1 MTKVDYTFERRM
13 ELNYEEGREDGIKE
27 GISQGIS
34 QGVETGQNKLVK
46 AVELLREGVDK
57 EDILKQGID
66 IKTIEL
72 AEGIR

>member
-1 MTKVDYTFERRM
+1 MDIIRAHDAGM
-13 ELNYEEGREDGIKE
+13 EEGK
-27 GISQGIS
+27 
-34 QGVETGQNKLVK
+34 ETGQSDLVK

>member
-1 MTKVDYTFERRM
+1 MDIIKAHDDGI
-13 ELNYEEGREDGIKE
+13 EEGFT
-27 GISQGIS
+27 QGIS
-34 QGVETGQNKLVK
+34 KGIESGQNDLVK
-46 AVELLREGVDK
+46 AVELLREGVEK